1 MKKLIFLAL
10 FLPTLVMAGSF
21 LTFQEYQNLSSIQKL
36 AAFNAYKVFVSD
48 VAKNEEIFGEIALQ
62 FKLKMIQEAIA
73 AEKFDCFYAGWPSV
87 KKIINVKGESKSYC
101 TSPSKSNPAYRSL
114 AQVCSSNQMLCQPL
128 LFGNKVC
135 IDVQTRSQKNS
146 AFSQCQ
152 QKFLKSGKSL
162 EDLSNDL
169 GSDYSGLADEMFALV
184 HDICESGKF
193 QSSTTMCANLRKK
206 IALLKDTNPHS
217 KVANSPDIQVMDKG
231 KMSKDEELKKKL
243 VTTLQ
248 KVSEVPV
255 VVNEMSRKVTC
266 SQCEQLKKT
275 EALDGALQPYEASE
289 PIDQSKITPKDYC
302 SGNQKGTAREKYS
315 QGIVGESDTDLSVS
329 ATYQQEGPDQSK
341 RIVAGYDVSVDKMGK
356 AFTSVEDGIESTGED
371 YPPLYP
377 NRSYSAS
384 FEGRGKEGVL
394 SIVDSPVKEV
404 YQNKKLKER
413 YLSTDLRIT
422 EYSFFPR
429 KNVPAI
435 KMREGKTFLKL
446 TTGEEVIIDSKS
458 GRIVSGV
465 AKEVPPKNQI
475 EIRAT
480 NKRIYPDNEFSYVGD
495 GLYIESRILPNKD
508 EKKPGS
514 VISVRAIV
522 DGKKQ
527 ECKLRSEEIWKY
539 EYGYYL
545 PQGHKDYLSSMWSCT
560 RYKFET
566 DEDFY
571 KMIKKNC
578 PNFELPS
585 LAQ

>member
-1 MKKLIFLAL
+1 
-10 FLPTLVMAGSF
+10 
-21 LTFQEYQNLSSIQKL
+21 
-36 AAFNAYKVFVSD
+36 
-48 VAKNEEIFGEIALQ
+48 
-62 FKLKMIQEAIA
+62 
-73 AEKFDCFYAGWPSV
+73 
-87 KKIINVKGESKSYC
+87 
-101 TSPSKSNPAYRSL
+101 
-114 AQVCSSNQMLCQPL
+114 MLCQPL
-128 LFGNKVC
+128 LFGSNVC
-135 IDVQTRSQKNS
+135 IDVQTRSQRNS

-152 QKFLKSGKSL
+152 QKFLNTGKSL
-162 EDLSNDL
+162 DSLSNDL
-169 GSDYSGLADEMFALV
+169 GEDHSGLADEMFALV

-193 QSSTTMCANLRKK
+193 QSSTTMCSNLRKK
-206 IALLKDTNPHS
+206 IAVIKDSNPQS
-217 KVANSPDIQVMDKG
+217 KVVNSENIQVMDKG
-231 KMSKDEELKKKL
+231 KISKDEELKKKL

-248 KVSEVPV
+248 KVNEAPV
-255 VVNEMSRKVTC
+255 VVNEVSRKVTC
-266 SQCEQLKKT
+266 SQCEHYKRT
-275 EALDGALQPYEASE
+275 EAFDEPLYPYEASE
-289 PIDQSKITPKDYC
+289 PIDQSKMTPKDYC
-302 SGNQKGTAREKYS
+302 SGNQKGTVREKYS
-315 QGIVGESDTDLSVS
+315 QGIAGESETDISVS
-329 ATYQQEGPDQSK
+329 ATYQQVGSDQTK

-356 AFTSVEDGIESTGED
+356 AFTTIEDGIESTGDD

-377 NRSYSAS
+377 NRSYSAN

-435 KMREGKTFLKL
+435 KMREGKMFLKL

-475 EIRAT
+475 EIRPT
-480 NKRIYPDNEFSYVGD
+480 NKRIYPDNDFSYNGD
-495 GLYIESRILPNKD
+495 GLYIESRVFPNKD

-514 VISVRAIV
+514 VVSVRAIV

-560 RYKFET
+560 RYRFET

-571 KMIKKNC
+571 KMIKKSC
-578 PNFELPS
+578 PHFQLPR
-585 LAQ
+585 LAL